1 MNGMDN
7 ILRRIREDAQREM
20 DAMQQEA
27 LEKRE
32 AILARGREQSERL
45 LAEGRQ
51 KNLQLAE
58 GRKARL
64 ISAANMESRQVLLY
78 NKQKH
83 CVAKARLYVF
93 HIHGRNIRLCE
104 IRLPVQGTHS
114 KFGVQDNSNGI

>member
-64 ISAANMESRQVLLY
+64 ISAKNQTTRPYRPWVPGSNCRTMT
-78 NKQKH
+78 
-83 CVAKARLYVF
+83 
-93 HIHGRNIRLCE
+93 
-104 IRLPVQGTHS
+104 LPDLEGS
-114 KFGVQDNSNGI
+114 